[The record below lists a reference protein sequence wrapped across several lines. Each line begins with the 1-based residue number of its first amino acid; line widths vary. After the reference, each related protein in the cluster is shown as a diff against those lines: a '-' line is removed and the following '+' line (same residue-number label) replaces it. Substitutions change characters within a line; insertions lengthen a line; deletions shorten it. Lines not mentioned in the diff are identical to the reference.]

1 MSESSE
7 LPNISLRRTA
17 DLLQIEAI
25 VEMQRQ
31 VDREELITLLRFVKE
46 TIDDGEQLTPQKV
59 VEDWLVGFPVSSGK
73 RLLRV
78 LEDLGLV
85 QRARGS
91 RNLELLPSPT
101 TPYIITEEGK
111 NAEANDILF
120 MPERLAAVIQYVV
133 DTLIPDRIMS
143 IQTHTERLKDLISKN
158 DRGWNEL
165 VEYESIDLPEELK
178 EIVGKEIVVYEGNR
192 AGRVIIDSFG
202 QRVIPSKQTSS
213 IQIDLNLSP
222 KHNPRIKVRNNSRT
236 HDLVLAESL
245 ESNLEYKR
253 VLSSLVR
260 QTGKNWSDDKEAIS
274 VRFREL
280 DYPQKMSFVTDVQI
294 PTPEIKNLG
303 EFDSCTLKRVPI
315 APRTMADAQKWY
327 EFRIVEG
334 IDSYLTER
342 GYGNLAEI
350 QKENFT
356 RFGFN
361 LQTPSVDEIIEGYS
375 NIRDDNTYHPVYWF
389 LSATRDLS
397 LGRDE

>member
-1 MSESSE
+1 MTESSE
-7 LPNISLRRTA
+7 LPDISLRRTTN
-17 DLLQIEAI
+17 LFQIEAI

-101 TPYIITEEGK
+101 TAYILSEEGK
-111 NAEANDILF
+111 NAEENDILF
-120 MPERLAAVIQYVV
+120 MPELLAVVIQYVV
-133 DTLIPDRIMS
+133 DPLIPDRIIS
-143 IQTHTERLKDLISKN
+143 IQTHTERLKDLISRN

-165 VEYESIDLPEELK
+165 IEYESIDLPEELE
-178 EIVGKEIVVYEGNR
+178 EIVGKEIVVFEGNR
-192 AGRVIIDSFG
+192 AGRVIVDSFG
-202 QRVIPSKQTSS
+202 QRVIPSKQRSA
-213 IQIDLNLSP
+213 IQMDLRLLP
-222 KHNPRIKVRNNSRT
+222 QRTPRLEIETKSQT
-236 HDLVLAESL
+236 HDVNVDENL
-245 ESNLEYKR
+245 ESQLEYKR
-253 VLSSLVR
+253 VLSSLIR

-274 VRFREL
+274 VRFGEI
-280 DYPQKMSFVTDVQI
+280 DYPQKMSFVSDVQI
-294 PTPEIKNLG
+294 LTPEIKNLG
-303 EFDSCTLKRVPI
+303 EFDSCTLKKVPI
-315 APRTMADAQKWY
+315 APRTSADAQKWY

-334 IDSYLTER
+334 INSYLTES

-350 QKENFT
+350 ERENFT
-356 RFGFN
+356 RFGFD

-389 LSATRDLS
+389 LSAPRDLIQ
-397 LGRDE
+397 GRDE